1 MERVYGPEIVE
12 LFRLVKDCF
21 DPLGILNPGVILPAV
36 PDEAPLSR
44 LKVGADAAP
53 IPEDIAAGTEADR
66 EGGRVLDAAARTWL
80 EQRQRSNDER

>member
-1 MERVYGPEIVE
+1 MVRRSSE
-12 LFRLVKDCF
+12 LFRLVKNCF

-53 IPEDIAAGTEADR
+53 IPDDIALALRAIER
-66 EGGRVLDAAARTWL
+66 EGGYARSRLLLADDSLPTH
-80 EQRQRSNDER
+80 D